1 MKLAIVGAG
10 GHARVVADA
19 ALATEQ
25 WSEIVFFDDNFPDL
39 TVSGRWEVKGSYEA
53 LKLNLASFDGV
64 IVGIGN
70 CDVRKRLHGELEQLN
85 AKLIS
90 VIHPKAVIGVD
101 CLIGSGVAILA
112 NAVVNTGTSVGDAV
126 IINTAAT
133 VDHDCTLGA
142 AAHICPGVNL
152 AGQVAVGG
160 RSWVGVGAS
169 VKQQITI
176 GSDVMIGAGAAV
188 VTDIADGKIAVGV
201 PAKII

>member
-19 ALATEQ
+19 ALATGL

-39 TVSGRWEVKGSYEA
+39 TVSGRWEVKGLYSDLTA
-53 LKLNLASFDGV
+53 VLNSFDGV

-70 CDVRKRLHGELEQLN
+70 CGVRSRLHGELKQLN
-85 AKLIS
+85 ANLIS

-133 VDHDCTLGA
+133 VDHDCILGV
-142 AAHICPGVNL
+142 AAHISPGANL
-152 AGQVAVGG
+152 AGQVAVGSG
-160 RSWVGVGAS
+160 SWVGIGAS

-176 GSDVMIGAGAAV
+176 GSDVIIGAGAAV

-201 PAKII
+201 PAKIR